1 MGLGKK
7 NGVSHSLHSFPRL
20 SKSRIR
26 LRGNCLISRG
36 PKLPSQARMLPIEL
50 PRHLQVSENLG
61 LLIVL
66 LSRWGAERSLSPYTG
81 LTYTSPLATPSS
93 PLATPSSPLSSVE
106 KNKQVGSMSRRNLY
120 FFLGSFIPNFTVMVM
135 KTWTSKWWEVWPKG
149 KATKTKTS
157 VWIFSIV

>member
-1 MGLGKK
+1 MGLGEKD
-7 NGVSHSLHSFPRL
+7 GVSHSLHSFPRL

-26 LRGNCLISRG
+26 LRGNCLISRE

-50 PRHLQVSENLG
+50 PHHLQVSENLG

-66 LSRWGAERSLSPYTG
+66 LSRWGAERSLSPYTSR
-81 LTYTSPLATPSS
+81 TYTS

-120 FFLGSFIPNFTVMVM
+120 FFLGSLIPNFTVMVM
-135 KTWTSKWWEVWPKG
+135 KTQTSKWWEVWPKG